1 MLFQSDIKKYFTNR
15 AHRRKRIYDRLGN
28 YKTYIK
34 NPKELLW
41 KYKAT
46 HRANYFISKPEILAL
61 QQKVQDLFYGQTYAK
76 YTDFKRYF
84 IINLRRI
91 YRLGLHKSSPVRIL
105 DIGSGAGF
113 FCWLCKQYGHD
124 VHALD
129 IPGVAIFDYLI
140 PAFNIPRTYCYIQ
153 PSISIP
159 KMDQSFHL
167 IVAFAICFHELEGN
181 HRWNRN
187 NWLYFLNDI
196 KKNFAHSGTKMHLF
210 FNDHPHGDFEQVKS
224 YVTSSNYTIK
234 VGHKTLEIN
243 F

>member
-1 MLFQSDIKKYFTNR
+1 MLFHSDIKKYFTDT
-15 AHRRKRIYDRLGN
+15 AHRKKRIYDRIGN
-28 YKTYIK
+28 YKTYIT

-41 KYKAT
+41 KYKAKNE
-46 HRANYFISKPEILAL
+46 ADYFMSKSEIIAL
-61 QQKVQDLFYGQTYAK
+61 QQKAQKFFYGQTYSK

-91 YRLGLHKSSPVRIL
+91 YRLGLHKSSCLRIL

-113 FCWLCKQYGHD
+113 FCWLCKEYGHD
-124 VHALD
+124 VYALD
-129 IPGVAIFDYLI
+129 VPGVAIFDYLI
-140 PAFNIPRTYCYIQ
+140 PELGIHRTHCCIK
-153 PSISIP
+153 PGVPIP
-159 KMDQSFHL
+159 KINGSFHL

-181 HRWNRN
+181 QRWDHNH
-187 NWLYFLNDI
+187 WLYFLNDI

-210 FNDHPHGDFEQVKS
+210 FNDYPHGDFEQVKS
-224 YVTSSNYTIK
+224 YIVSLNYTIK